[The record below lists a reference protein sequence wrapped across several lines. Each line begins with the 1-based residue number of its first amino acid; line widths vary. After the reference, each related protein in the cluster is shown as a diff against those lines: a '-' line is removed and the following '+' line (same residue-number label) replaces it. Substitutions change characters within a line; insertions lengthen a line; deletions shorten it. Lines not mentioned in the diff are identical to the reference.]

1 MANDLNLNLE
11 WVKRGVV
18 RVSWTDT
25 YLVEFQRGMHSL
37 YVAAASTW
45 GIVFILMALSI
56 GLGSIL
62 IGFAGL
68 GAILFALKLTRT
80 RPNAVTISATT
91 FKARMWSVPT
101 NRITRIE
108 YGKRSQW
115 TGYNPPNLIDPT
127 EIRVWI
133 DDDTSHVVSTNN
145 WQPQVNHRIRNALE
159 KALLAVRAEKNKTAQ
174 VRQSHGRTNEYGMPN
189 Y

>member
-1 MANDLNLNLE
+1 
-11 WVKRGVV
+11 
-18 RVSWTDT
+18 
-25 YLVEFQRGMHSL
+25 
-37 YVAAASTW
+37 
-45 GIVFILMALSI
+45 
-56 GLGSIL
+56 
-62 IGFAGL
+62 
-68 GAILFALKLTRT
+68 
-80 RPNAVTISATT
+80 
-91 FKARMWSVPT
+91 MWSVPT

-174 VRQSHGRTNEYGMPN
+174 VRQSHGRANEYGMPN